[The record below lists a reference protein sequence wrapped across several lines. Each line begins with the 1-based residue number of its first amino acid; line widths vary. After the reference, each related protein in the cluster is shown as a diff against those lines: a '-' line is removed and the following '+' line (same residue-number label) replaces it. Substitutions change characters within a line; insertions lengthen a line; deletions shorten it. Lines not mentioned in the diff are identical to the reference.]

1 MNKGQIGVQMM
12 MLKGKIDEIG
22 IYATLHEV
30 SKLGYRSVEVSQLA
44 MSSDNVSELKR
55 ASEDF
60 GIHIAALTAAV
71 EPVTPRMQGETLSND
86 FDKIVQDCKTLNC
99 RFLRIGILP
108 FTSLGDKGKIL
119 DFVKKA
125 DELAGRLAE
134 NDIALY
140 YHNHHVEFQKYDGKY
155 LLDIIKDNTTHL
167 GFEMDVHWI
176 YRGGL
181 NPAALIRKY
190 AGRVSLIHL
199 KDYRIGPVN
208 MDFLQTGDMSK
219 FRENF
224 HNIIQFA
231 ELGEGS
237 LDFKQIIDASLESG
251 AKYFFVEQD
260 DLYGRDPFDCLR
272 VSGDHLRALGYSEWF
287 SLDNADE

>member
-1 MNKGQIGVQMM
+1 MNKGKIGVQMM
-12 MLKGKIDEIG
+12 MLKEKIDEIG
-22 IYATLHEV
+22 IYETLHEV
-30 SKLGYRSVEVSQLA
+30 SKLGYRCIEVSQLP
-44 MSSDNVSELKR
+44 MTGENVSELKR

-60 GIHIAALTAAV
+60 GIQIAALTAAV
-71 EPVTPRMQGETLSND
+71 EPVTPRMRGETLSSD

-99 RFLRIGILP
+99 SFLRIGILP
-108 FTSLGDKGKIL
+108 FTSIGDKEKIM

-125 DELAGRLAE
+125 DEFAARLAE
-134 NDIALY
+134 HGIALY
-140 YHNHHVEFQKYDGKY
+140 YHNHHVEFQRYDGEY
-155 LLDIIKDNTTHL
+155 LLDIIRNNTTHL

-176 YRGGL
+176 QRGGE
-181 NPAALIRKY
+181 NPAMFIKKY

-208 MDFLQTGDMSK
+208 MDFLETGDMSK

-237 LDFKQIIDASLESG
+237 LDFKSIIEAGLESG
-251 AKYFFVEQD
+251 AQYFFVEQD
-260 DLYGRDPFDCLR
+260 DLYGSDPFECLR
-272 VSGDHLRALGYSEWF
+272 VSGDHLRALGYSE
-287 SLDNADE
+287 

>member
-108 FTSLGDKGKIL
+108 FTSLGDKRYC
-119 DFVKKA
+119 FV
-125 DELAGRLAE
+125 L
-134 NDIALY
+134 
-140 YHNHHVEFQKYDGKY
+140 
-155 LLDIIKDNTTHL
+155 
-167 GFEMDVHWI
+167 
-176 YRGGL
+176 
-181 NPAALIRKY
+181 P
-190 AGRVSLIHL
+190 
-199 KDYRIGPVN
+199 
-208 MDFLQTGDMSK
+208 
-219 FRENF
+219 
-224 HNIIQFA
+224 
-231 ELGEGS
+231 
-237 LDFKQIIDASLESG
+237 
-251 AKYFFVEQD
+251 
-260 DLYGRDPFDCLR
+260 
-272 VSGDHLRALGYSEWF
+272 
-287 SLDNADE
+287 